1 MRNTLWTAKVL
12 LKLNTMKIKIIIAA
26 SLFFLFSCSEKKEK
40 KMGVISEEY
49 STRSGFKINN
59 SQRRLANIKIEPVKM
74 KNISEEILLTGSIVP
89 DENKSSQINSRIMG
103 RIDKLYFK
111 FTGSTIHKGD
121 LLYEIYS
128 EELQVTQKD
137 FRFIS
142 QKATA
147 KSNSDEYFNQL
158 KESAKSKLLLWG
170 LTETQ
175 IDGLEKSKETNT
187 DTDTKIYS
195 NTNGIIT
202 DILVRE
208 GDYLMQGASL
218 FRINDLSTLWV
229 EAQLYS
235 HELASVRNNA
245 EAEIILEGFGN
256 IKTHISFVS
265 PALNS
270 NSIVNIVR
278 AEIPNTNQQLK
289 PGMLATIRLKI
300 KSKNAL
306 VLPVDAILQEAKGNS
321 VWIQKAD
328 STFESRMVITGIR
341 NNDEIEIMDGLIE
354 GENVVVTGAFLINS
368 EFKLKRDADPMGG
381 MKM

>member
-1 MRNTLWTAKVL
+1 MQT
-12 LKLNTMKIKIIIAA
+12 KIIITAT
-26 SLFFLFSCSEKKEK
+26 LLFLFSCSKRRGEK
-40 KMGVISEEY
+40 MDVASEEHRVM
-49 STRSGFKINN
+49 SSFKISN
-59 SQRRLANIKIEPVKM
+59 SQMRLANIKIEPVVR

-111 FTGSTIHKGD
+111 FTGISIRKGD

-128 EELQVTQKD
+128 EELQAAQKD
-137 FRFIS
+137 FLFAL
-142 QKATA
+142 QKTIIKA
-147 KSNSDEYFNQL
+147 NSDEYFSRL

-175 IDGLEKSKETNT
+175 IDELEKTKEAS
-187 DTDTKIYS
+187 TDTKIYS

-208 GDYLMQGASL
+208 GDYLMQGSSL
-218 FRINDLSTLWV
+218 FKINDLSTLWV

-235 HELASVRNNA
+235 HELASVKNMD

-289 PGMLATIRLKI
+289 PGMLATIRLKT
-300 KSKNAL
+300 KSKNTL
-306 VLPVDAILQEAKGNS
+306 VLPVDAVLQEANGNS

-328 STFESRMVITGIR
+328 SSFESRMVVTGIR
-341 NNDEIEIMDGLIE
+341 NKDEIEIIDGLID

>member
-1 MRNTLWTAKVL
+1 
-12 LKLNTMKIKIIIAA
+12 MKIKIIIAA

-74 KNISEEILLTGSIVP
+74 KNISEEILLKGSIVP

-270 NSIVNIVR
+270 NSIVNIIR
-278 AEIPNTNQQLK
+278 AEIPNPNQQLK
-289 PGMLATIRLKI
+289 PGMLATIRLKT
-300 KSKNAL
+300 KSKNTL
-306 VLPVDAILQEAKGNS
+306 VLPVDAVLQEANGNS

-328 STFESRMVITGIR
+328 STFESRMIMTGIS
-341 NNDEIEIMDGLIE
+341 NNEEIEITMGLEE
-354 GENVVVTGAFLINS
+354 GENVVVSGAFLINS

>member
-1 MRNTLWTAKVL
+1 MQT
-12 LKLNTMKIKIIIAA
+12 KIIVVA
-26 SLFFLFSCSEKKEK
+26 SLFILFSCSKKKEE
-40 KMGVISEEY
+40 KMDVKSEEH
-49 STRSGFKINN
+49 SAMRSFKISN
-59 SQRRLANIKIEPVKM
+59 SQMRLANIKIEPVVR

-111 FTGSTIHKGD
+111 FTGINIRKGD

-128 EELQVTQKD
+128 EELQAAQKD
-137 FRFIS
+137 FLFASR
-142 QKATA
+142 KATT
-147 KSNSDEYFNQL
+147 KSNSDEYFKQL
-158 KESAKSKLLLWG
+158 KESAKSKLVLWG

-175 IDGLEKSKETNT
+175 IDELEKTKEAS
-187 DTDTKIYS
+187 TDTKIYS
-195 NTNGIIT
+195 NVNGIIT
-202 DILVRE
+202 DILLRE

-341 NNDEIEIMDGLIE
+341 NNDEIEIMDGLID